1 MSDIIK
7 NQNLMTVIVYLTQC
21 MAFMSAIALV
31 TALLA
36 RSRTTMYFG
45 LVLTA
50 IFSGLCLI
58 GIGVIIKYFVLIN
71 VGILVLIT
79 VPISYFR
86 QKKIIS
92 KELKEEA
99 EEQKVVLKIEP
110 EPIKFKESNHQDFM
124 PK

>member
-21 MAFMSAIALV
+21 LAFMSAIALV

-110 EPIKFKESNHQDFM
+110 EPVKFKESNHQDFM